1 MWVHT
6 RRQVAATCRG
16 DTLQRQ
22 IASCVLENFCENL
35 CRRHKSHRFSL
46 IWFFATCCSD
56 QTLLRRQRF
65 HKNSPVHTKRFVA
78 ATCRLTF
85 LLQLVARPVHAEWS
99 VAATCCSNLSPRLL
113 HQYKWNTI
121 QIRLPR
127 LIIKAPYGLNVMTRP
142 FLTFSQ
148 VPCREGRREV
158 VLALIKDALYWPLP
172 L

>member
-1 MWVHT
+1 MS
-6 RRQVAATCRG
+6 RQHIAATNRFVC
-16 DTLQRQ
+16 TVEFLW
-22 IASCVLENFCENL
+22 
-35 CRRHKSHRFSL
+35 KSFSL
-46 IWFFATCCSD
+46 PKNLSPQHVAQIQSDLSFCDFCSD
-56 QTLLRRQRF
+56 QILLRRQRF

-78 ATCRLTF
+78 ATCRLTL
-85 LLQLVARPVHAEWS
+85 LLQLVPRPVHTEWS